1 MGRIEAGSEDGR
13 VARMFTGASIELMMG
28 QGPPYAE
35 RGASPSIGRALA
47 YRSYTL
53 ASVFPQTSIGRA
65 MGRDPMRSE
74 ANRGS

>member
-1 MGRIEAGSEDGR
+1 VGRIEAGGEDGR
-13 VARMFTGASIELMMG
+13 GARMFTGASIELMVG
-28 QGPPYAE
+28 QGPPYAG
-35 RGASPSIGRALA
+35 RGKSRFIGWALA
-47 YRSYTL
+47 HRSYTL